1 MRFATASIAMLAA
14 VLLPVS
20 STGAMRAPSTGAS
33 ARVVP
38 IALSPATDV
47 TARTDAWRFDG
58 SWNVV
63 VFCPAS
69 DDAPASAFRFM
80 AGVKD
85 GVLHGERAGGGNRG
99 SMILDGTIQ
108 PDGLA
113 RLDASGMVND
123 PDEALGQAPRETTY
137 AYHVAARF
145 EGSHGLGARIEG
157 RVCHLNFT
165 RTSG

>member
-1 MRFATASIAMLAA
+1 MRLTTASMAMLAA
-14 VLLPVS
+14 ILLPAAS
-20 STGAMRAPSTGAS
+20 SSAMRPPSAAAS
-33 ARVVP
+33 TLELP

-47 TARTDAWRFDG
+47 ALSTDTWRFDG

-85 GVLHGERAGGGNRG
+85 GVLHGERGSAGSRG

-108 PDGLA
+108 ADGIA
-113 RLDASGMVND
+113 RLDARGITND
-123 PDEALGQAPRETTY
+123 ADDVLGRASAESPY
-137 AYHVAARF
+137 AYRVAARF
-145 EGSHGLGARIEG
+145 EGTHGLGARIEG

-165 RTSG
+165 RE

>member
-1 MRFATASIAMLAA
+1 
-14 VLLPVS
+14 
-20 STGAMRAPSTGAS
+20 
-33 ARVVP
+33 VP

-47 TARTDAWRFDG
+47 TMTTDAWHFDG

-69 DDAPASAFRFM
+69 EDAPASAFRFV

-85 GVLHGERAGGGNRG
+85 GVLHGERGSAGERG
-99 SMILDGTIQ
+99 SMILDGTIE
-108 PDGLA
+108 PGGLA
-113 RLDASGMVND
+113 RFDARGIGND
-123 PDEALGQAPRETTY
+123 ADEVLGQAPRETPY

-165 RTSG
+165 RLTG

>member
-1 MRFATASIAMLAA
+1 MRFWTASIAMLAA
-14 VLLPVS
+14 AVVLS
-20 STGAMRAPSTGAS
+20 ASTSFAMNAPGSDAHT
-33 ARVVP
+33 RVIP

-47 TARTDAWRFDG
+47 TLAVDPWRFDG

-69 DDAPASAFRFM
+69 DKAPASAFRFL

-85 GVLHGERAGGGNRG
+85 GVLHGERGAGGNRG

-108 PDGLA
+108 PDGRA
-113 RLDASGMVND
+113 RLDAIGVSND
-123 PDEALGQAPRETTY
+123 ADEVLGQAPSEMPY

-145 EGSHGLGARIEG
+145 EGSHGLGARVEG
-157 RVCHLNFT
+157 RLCHLNFT
-165 RTSG
+165 RQ

>member
-1 MRFATASIAMLAA
+1 MRFWTASIVMLVA

-20 STGAMRAPSTGAS
+20 SSSAMRAPSTDANPS
-33 ARVVP
+33 LHPAT
-38 IALSPATDV
+38 LSPSTAV
-47 TARTDAWRFDG
+47 TMSTDALRFDG

-69 DDAPASAFRFM
+69 DDTPASAFRFM

-85 GVLHGERAGGGNRG
+85 GVLHGERAGSGNRG
-99 SMILDGTIQ
+99 SMVLDGTIQ

-113 RLDASGMVND
+113 RLDASGIVND
-123 PDEALGQAPRETTY
+123 ADEALGQAPRETPY

-165 RTSG
+165 RT